1 MSDGQGATCMLLS
14 SSAHATCPAC
24 VRNVTVMDE
33 LLPPARAA
41 NRGALLSN
49 TYLGQIF
56 RWMRNTFQICQ
67 NWVCPAKRQTNER
80 RCRNIQWRGRR
91 IHPIRQPSCFSVTHS
106 LDSWCWAQI
115 CISCVWMGQCP
126 EHFDDGHIIMA
137 LACLSGWVSPIIVS
151 GNQATIPPADKPEPD
166 IRPPATYLI
175 SGRNLPL
182 ICIRWFLFRT
192 LNKLLGHHNC
202 WFPNRTLKKLAD
214 AEE

>member
-41 NRGALLSN
+41 ANRGALLSN
-49 TYLGQIF
+49 TWGKYFDEWETLF
-56 RWMRNTFQICQ
+56 RFAWIGFVQQ
-67 NWVCPAKRQTNER
+67 SGKQTNDDAE
-80 RCRNIQWRGRR
+80 IFSGGAGGRM
-91 IHPIRQPSCFSVTHS
+91 IHPIRHPSCFSVTHS

-151 GNQATIPPADKPEPD
+151 GNQATRQPSHQQINPNQ
-166 IRPPATYLI
+166 ISGIQQLI
-175 SGRNLPL
+175 SSQAETIL
-182 ICIRWFLFRT
+182 WFVS
-192 LNKLLGHHNC
+192 
-202 WFPNRTLKKLAD
+202 AD
-214 AEE
+214 FFSEP